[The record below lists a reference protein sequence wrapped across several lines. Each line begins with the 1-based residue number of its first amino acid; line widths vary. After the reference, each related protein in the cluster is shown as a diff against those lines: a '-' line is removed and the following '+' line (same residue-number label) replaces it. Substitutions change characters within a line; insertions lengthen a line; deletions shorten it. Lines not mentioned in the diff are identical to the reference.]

1 MSTTDSVWADLMR
14 GVAPF
19 RTKGQGAWNN
29 CFQPSPVPV
38 LRERGC
44 RGIPLLA
51 LLANDPVV
59 SPAGALPADVAER
72 RESLLARKVPS
83 IFFGH
88 VNTPAEDPCF
98 KNT

>member
-1 MSTTDSVWADLMR
+1 MGTTDSVWADLMR
-14 GVAPF
+14 GAAPF
-19 RTKGQGAWNN
+19 GRRVRGRGTIASNRCRFRCSAQG
-29 CFQPSPVPV
+29 VP
-38 LRERGC
+38 RHTPPRPP
-44 RGIPLLA
+44 R
-51 LLANDPVV
+51 NDPVV
-59 SPAGALPADVAER
+59 RPAGALPADAAER